1 MNSKYF
7 FTGFLILFSLLV
19 GCKAEDEVDSPI
31 YEGSDL
37 IIGVIGKI
45 PEVREENV
53 NFKSI
58 TLTELESN
66 VAKVSNEYD
75 AVFIMKHYLDQAG
88 ENKFAQEYK
97 ELKIPVFFIESKK
110 SYIPFIYDD
119 MTYEEAP
126 NMEDQTYAT
135 GIISEE
141 KDTFNYWGYGLY
153 NDTENE
159 TNIKDV
165 YSRIF
170 TTIES
175 EVK

>member
-1 MNSKYF
+1 MNIKYF
-7 FTGFLILFSLLV
+7 FIGFLILFSLLV
-19 GCKAEDEVDSPI
+19 GCKAEDEVDSSI

-37 IIGVIGKI
+37 IIGVIGKS
-45 PEVREENV
+45 PEVREKNI
-53 NFKSI
+53 NFKRI
-58 TLTELESN
+58 RLAELESN
-66 VAKVSNEYD
+66 VAKVSNDYD
-75 AVFIMKHYLDQAG
+75 AVFIMKQYLDQAG
-88 ENKFAQEYK
+88 EKQFAQVFN

-110 SYIPFIYDD
+110 SYLPFIYDD

-126 NMEDQTYAT
+126 NIEDQTYAT